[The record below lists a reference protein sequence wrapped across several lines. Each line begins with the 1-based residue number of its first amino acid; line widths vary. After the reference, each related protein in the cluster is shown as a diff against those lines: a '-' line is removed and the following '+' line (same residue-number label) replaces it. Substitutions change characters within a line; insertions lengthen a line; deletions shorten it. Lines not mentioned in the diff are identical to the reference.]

1 MHSDIDW
8 EIITLLFIHYSI
20 DITITP
26 NILQF
31 TDVLLDLPRINL
43 FLYKR
48 SVGHERTFVCMSM
61 LSNVYLSMRAFERSA
76 SDFDFVI
83 QDRWCMY
90 TLNDVCYISKR
101 SNNHFFIL

>member
-1 MHSDIDW
+1 MN
-8 EIITLLFIHYSI
+8 
-20 DITITP
+20 ITITP

-61 LSNVYLSMRAFERSA
+61 LSNVYLNMRAFELHL
-76 SDFDFVI
+76 
-83 QDRWCMY
+83 
-90 TLNDVCYISKR
+90 TLTLLVKIGGACT
-101 SNNHFFIL
+101 H

>member
-1 MHSDIDW
+1 MHNDVDW
-8 EIITLLFIHYSI
+8 EIITLLFIYYSI
-20 DITITP
+20 NITITP

-61 LSNVYLSMRAFERSA
+61 LSNVYLNMRAFELHL
-76 SDFDFVI
+76 
-83 QDRWCMY
+83 
-90 TLNDVCYISKR
+90 TLTLLVEIGGACT
-101 SNNHFFIL
+101 H